1 MTKSYF
7 KQEHDL
13 GICCVFCFL
22 LLVKNNCVESWII
35 YKINGWFC
43 LQRREEPR
51 LLGLGRNTQ
60 TVSRWELTLIFPLQ
74 LSVTDAVYVV
84 LLSVLLSIRWSNI
97 SYCMCQYETYFS
109 HLRTMNT
116 IELESVISFC
126 LYKSDYSNF
135 LLFSVWP
142 RSIWWRS
149 KWF

>member
-1 MTKSYF
+1 MIDFYLMLIPGRMTKSYF

-84 LLSVLLSIRWSNI
+84 LLSVLPVEDRQHQ
-97 SYCMCQYETYFS
+97 C
-109 HLRTMNT
+109 
-116 IELESVISFC
+116 
-126 LYKSDYSNF
+126 
-135 LLFSVWP
+135 FSVYATLFVLMIKCCLL
-142 RSIWWRS
+142 SVVSFIS
-149 KWF
+149 